1 MSRYSMDT
9 SISAFS
15 HRGALPTASSTYC
28 KKQNSADV
36 ALGGAP
42 APTAGGSRSS
52 TATAPGSTTAPGLR
66 PPGSS
71 PKRNG
76 TSLDGIRCASSPSP
90 DRPDA
95 RRLRSRNPSTWTVE
109 DVVWFVKDADPQ
121 SLGPH
126 VELFRKHEIDGHA
139 LLLLKSDMVM
149 KYLGLKL
156 GPALKLC
163 YHIDKLKQAK
173 F

>member
-1 MSRYSMDT
+1 MDS
-9 SISAFS
+9 SISAIN
-15 HRGALPTASSTYC
+15 HRGALPTTSSVYC
-28 KKQNSADV
+28 KRQNSADG
-36 ALGGAP
+36 ALGGHP
-42 APTAGGSRSS
+42 ALTAGGPHCS
-52 TATAPGSTTAPGLR
+52 TTGPRGATAPGLR

-76 TSLDGIRCASSPSP
+76 TSLDGIRCASSPSS
-90 DRPDA
+90 DRPDT
-95 RRLRSRNPSTWTVE
+95 RRLRGRNPSTWTVE
-109 DVVWFVKDADPQ
+109 DVVWFVMDADPQ

-139 LLLLKSDMVM
+139 LLLLKSDMIM